1 MTEPFRPYPP
11 GQAWDEA
18 WQQRLRAERY
28 REWLRLVVEAYTE
41 FRHMTSFD
49 LAYMLK
55 ELAEKGLG
63 EESFGNHFADAR
75 KMERKNG

>member
-1 MTEPFRPYPP
+1 MTEQPPPFRPYPP

-18 WQQRLRAERY
+18 WHQRLRAERY
-28 REWLRLVVEAYTE
+28 RDALQKVVEAYTE

-63 EESFGNHFADAR
+63 EE
-75 KMERKNG
+75 